1 MSTCVSTVCQ
11 SMSGW
16 VCRMNQGDLEG
27 TVTSVGVLMPV
38 RPKVGDKWAPAS
50 LSGISFHPAALGSGA
65 QMAWSWVSSLGN
77 STILPSEL
85 LLI

>member
-50 LSGISFHPAALGSGA
+50 LSQAFPSILLHWAQEPKWHGA
-65 QMAWSWVSSLGN
+65 G
-77 STILPSEL
+77 
-85 LLI
+85 